1 MAGSPTAG
9 RAGSRRS
16 DRGSVTA
23 ETALAVPA
31 LLVVLAL
38 ALWTVAAVGAQLR
51 AADAA
56 AGAARAAA
64 RGEAPGVV
72 SALATRLAPDGATV
86 RVWRE
91 GDEVH
96 VAVSAAV
103 GAPGV
108 VVLPPLAV
116 EARAVAV
123 VEPGA
128 R

>member
-1 MAGSPTAG
+1 MG
-9 RAGSRRS
+9 RPGSRRS

-23 ETALAVPA
+23 ETALAVPV

-38 ALWTVAAVGAQLR
+38 ALWAVAAVGAQLR

-72 SALATRLAPDGATV
+72 MALAARLGPDGATV
-86 RVWRE
+86 QVRRQ

-96 VAVSAAV
+96 VTVSAAV
-103 GAPGV
+103 RAPAV

-116 EARAVAV
+116 QARAVAV